1 MDSLTFGAFVKKA
14 AKARVDVAVA
24 VFAYSQKL
32 TDYPSNIRPRIK
44 ADFDAGRITEA
55 RRDMLLR
62 CLDKCADAWKSY
74 GRLTHPH
81 DPSDWSSL
89 GEGAYMRRT
98 HTVDDYGNGLFGKR
112 TDHRMPDV
120 AAGAMYD
127 TEG

>member
-1 MDSLTFGAFVKKA
+1 MDSLTFGAFIKKA
-14 AKARVDVAVA
+14 AKARVDTAIVVC
-24 VFAYSQKL
+24 AYSRKL
-32 TDYPSNIRPRIK
+32 EECPSEIRQWMR

-98 HTVDDYGNGLFGKR
+98 HTDDDYSGGIFGRR
-112 TDHRMPDV
+112 TDHRMPEE

-127 TEG
+127 TES